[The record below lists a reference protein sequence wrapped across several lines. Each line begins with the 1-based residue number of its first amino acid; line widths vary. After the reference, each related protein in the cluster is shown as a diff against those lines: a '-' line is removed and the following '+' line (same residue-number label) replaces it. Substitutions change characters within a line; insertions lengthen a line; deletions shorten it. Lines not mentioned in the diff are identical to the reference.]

1 MITEADSLQ
10 EPSDDRA
17 TFVWAMLVS
26 GFINLMLWMVIAW
39 GVALRMQAIQVAQ
52 QRPEETFM
60 VSSSSIHIAQRSH
73 PVPREDKPSPLD
85 AHKSTPEQPKAAKH
99 EAATPQPSAA
109 PTELARI
116 VPNAPPQPKSAP
128 KKQNQGSLAEQL
140 AQQQIAFQREAQQ
153 LNSHNAPLSIATIDP
168 AQRESATKQYRM
180 NFSGN
185 QELAGKGE
193 GFLIPLQ
200 RWIGD
205 NGNHC
210 YYGKYYWLY
219 PTGGTEV
226 ANIPWPFCFLPG
238 NDPIAR
244 GIRQF
249 PFPLPPS
256 GYQLPAGTYLYP
268 IEKDVYQFWL
278 AQQG

>member
-1 MITEADSLQ
+1 MITEADNQQ
-10 EPSDDRA
+10 ERSDDRA
-17 TFVWAMLVS
+17 TMVWSLLVS
-26 GFINLMLWMVIAW
+26 GFANLMFWMLIAW

-52 QRPEETFM
+52 ERPEETFM
-60 VSSSSIHIAQRSH
+60 VASSSIHIAQRSH
-73 PVPREDKPSPLD
+73 PIPQQQHPSPVD
-85 AHKSTPEQPKAAKH
+85 AQRSQQRQPKAAQR
-99 EAATPQPSAA
+99 EAGTPQPSAE
-109 PTELARI
+109 PTEIARI
-116 VPNAPPQPKSAP
+116 VASAPPQPKSAP

-140 AQQQIAFQREAQQ
+140 AQQQVAFQREAQQ

-168 AQRESATKQYRM
+168 AQRESATKQYHM

-193 GFLIPLQ
+193 GYLIPLQ

-205 NGNHC
+205 NGAHC
-210 YYGKYYWLY
+210 YYGQYYWLY

-226 ANIPWPFCFLPG
+226 DNIPWPFCFSPG

-249 PFPLPPS
+249 PFPLPPA
-256 GYQLPAGTYLYP
+256 GYQLPAGRYLYP
-268 IEKDVYQFWL
+268 IERDVYEAWL
-278 AQQG
+278 AGHG